1 MPDNSTPKHHHN
13 KMGTE
18 PIGKLL
24 LSMSLPAMF
33 SMLIQALYNI
43 VTASMSHR
51 SANTR

>member
-24 LSMSLPAMF
+24 LSCLLYTSPQKKRSGPAAKAPDNRPKKRK
-33 SMLIQALYNI
+33 IKK
-43 VTASMSHR
+43 
-51 SANTR
+51 